1 MEEAVM
7 GSDSP
12 GWGRTEVRDGGNRHL
27 QNGFPA
33 TESCFSVLRY
43 GSHWYIKQEIT
54 TNQLIAMNSKVQVK
68 FVNEIY
74 PV

>member
-1 MEEAVM
+1 MDVTE
-7 GSDSP
+7 SNSP
-12 GWGRTEVRDGGNRHL
+12 GWGRTEIRDRINRHL
-27 QNGFPA
+27 QKEFLA
-33 TESCFSVLRY
+33 TERFSVLRY